1 MLPLFQCGTYV
12 CPGSPAEEI
21 ADGVYDPSLATFSDQ
36 HERHQQHQPQEQPIL
51 VPTDSGGTQPAE
63 EQVDEDDHVIGQTQK
78 QQPQQQQQK
87 HQPRSLEHEAEIEQ
101 QMRKFLRQVTLKT
114 STAKQVVM
122 DDEEE
127 EAEEGN
133 HDEQAEEENDED
145 HEEEQVVEETDS
157 SFEDSI
163 QMGAE
168 SSTFHE
174 LNEMEIDLDF
184 VEEYDIAFHEFLSRH
199 PRFLISNPTLVHHI
213 RVIKLQKLLDGQSRL
228 EKSIEQQ
235 LDKIM
240 DIKRS
245 TELGWQEQ
253 LRDAAGKKAAR
264 ETHLQSFL
272 SNVHF
277 TTKCM
282 EAQWTWHI
290 ICDAQHCIKKEHLL
304 KMRLQQQQV
313 GDHPLDLL
321 SALPE
326 GPDFDDLRNAMLAPA
341 GQTLSEEQ
349 EKDMRQFQVDNAF
362 LAAEVAVLKKK
373 LAYQKATT
381 KRHAWV
387 ESVLLRMDE
396 RSLRKLKNRFQKR
409 VGVPL

>member
-1 MLPLFQCGTYV
+1 MMLPLFQCGTYV
-12 CPGSPAEEI
+12 CPGTPAEET
-21 ADGVYDPSLATFSDQ
+21 ADGVYNPSLSTLSDQ
-36 HERHQQHQPQEQPIL
+36 DQLPTEQPIL
-51 VPTDSGGTQPAE
+51 VPTDSGGTQPAD
-63 EQVDEDDHVIGQTQK
+63 EQQENHVIGQ
-78 QQPQQQQQK
+78 QQQQQQQQQ
-87 HQPRSLEHEAEIEQ
+87 QPRSTEHEAEIEQ
-101 QMRKFLRQVTLKT
+101 QMRKFLQQVTLKPG
-114 STAKQVVM
+114 TAKQVVVEKETEEDD

-127 EAEEGN
+127 DGQVHAEK
-133 HDEQAEEENDED
+133 DED
-145 HEEEQVVEETDS
+145 NDDGHDVEEVDTSFDDS
-157 SFEDSI
+157 F
-163 QMGAE
+163 QMGMDSA
-168 SSTFHE
+168 SFKE
-174 LNEMEIDLDF
+174 LKEKEIDLDF

-213 RVIKLQKLLDGQSRL
+213 RVIKLQKLLDGQNRL
-228 EKSIEQQ
+228 EQSIEDQ
-235 LDKIM
+235 LEKIM
-240 DIKRS
+240 DLKRS

-264 ETHLQSFL
+264 ETHLQSYL
-272 SNVHF
+272 SNVNYA
-277 TTKCM
+277 TKCM

-290 ICDAQHCIKKEHLL
+290 VCDAQHCIKKEHLL
-304 KMRLQQQQV
+304 KMRLQQQQQV

-321 SALPE
+321 NALPE

-349 EKDMRQFQVDNAF
+349 EKDLRQFQMDNAF